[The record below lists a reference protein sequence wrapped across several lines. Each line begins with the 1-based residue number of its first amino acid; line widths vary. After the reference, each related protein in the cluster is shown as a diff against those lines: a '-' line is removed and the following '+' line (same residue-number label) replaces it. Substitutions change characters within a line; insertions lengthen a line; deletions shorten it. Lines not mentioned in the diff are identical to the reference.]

1 LYSNKVRWA
10 EKLSYVQQNVFLL
23 DSTIKNNI
31 TLAIDE
37 SIVDYLE
44 YNKVLAS
51 LKLESYFKNLS
62 DGLNTRVGVD
72 GISLSGGQ
80 KQLISLARALYKK
93 SEVLILDEPT
103 SAFDLIRIEL
113 FKELI
118 LSLKKSRTIFLVTH
132 DRGHFFDLFDKLVE
146 IDSGEIKFIKS

>member
-1 LYSNKVRWA
+1 MLNTFSGLLEPSSGKVIVDGQYDIYKSNELWLNN
-10 EKLSYVQQNVFLL
+10 LSYVQQNVFLL

-31 TLAIDE
+31 TLAIDD
-37 SIVDYLE
+37 SIVDYLA

-103 SAFDLIRIEL
+103 SAFD
-113 FKELI
+113 
-118 LSLKKSRTIFLVTH
+118 
-132 DRGHFFDLFDKLVE
+132 
-146 IDSGEIKFIKS
+146 

>member
-1 LYSNKVRWA
+1 
-10 EKLSYVQQNVFLL
+10 
-23 DSTIKNNI
+23 
-31 TLAIDE
+31 
-37 SIVDYLE
+37 
-44 YNKVLAS
+44 
-51 LKLESYFKNLS
+51 
-62 DGLNTRVGVD
+62 LNTRVGVD

-132 DRGHFFDLFDKLVE
+132 DKSHFYHLFDKLLE
-146 IDSGEIKFIKS
+146 IDSGEIKLIKS